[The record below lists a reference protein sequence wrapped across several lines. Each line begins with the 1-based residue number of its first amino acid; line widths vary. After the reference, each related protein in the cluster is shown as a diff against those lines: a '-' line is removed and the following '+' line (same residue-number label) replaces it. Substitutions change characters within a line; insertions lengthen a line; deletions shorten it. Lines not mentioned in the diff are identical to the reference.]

1 MSSTPHFLQGV
12 FDFVGKGLAEPVSP
26 DAGLRYVVPAGL
38 TAQPLYFRGGNSS
51 SELIVVTLL
60 RDGKPMRL
68 FPIGAQGS
76 VNVPL
81 RVVEDVDSDVTL
93 ELVVAAPDGAAGQV
107 VVDFG
112 MVVF

>member
-12 FDFVGKGLAEPVSP
+12 FDFTGKGLAEPVP
-26 DAGLRYVVPAGL
+26 IDAGLRYVVPGGL
-38 TAQPLYFRGGNSS
+38 IAQPLYFRGGNASPD
-51 SELIVVTLL
+51 LIVVTLL

-68 FPIGAQGS
+68 FPIGGQGS

-81 RVVEDVDSDVTL
+81 RVVEDVDSDSTL